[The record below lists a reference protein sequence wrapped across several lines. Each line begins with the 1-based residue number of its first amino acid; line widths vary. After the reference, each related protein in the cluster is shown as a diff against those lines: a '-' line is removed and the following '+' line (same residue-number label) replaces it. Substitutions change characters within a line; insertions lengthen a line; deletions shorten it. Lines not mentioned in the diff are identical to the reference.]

1 MIHDTIIHRLPETV
15 KYAINH
21 VRGHRPEVRCPLNF
35 RAVSSHMILIASPS
49 LVAHEWCCSAC
60 MQRCYQ
66 HVFIIIL
73 SAHRCIACG
82 TDRVF
87 QHISWRMFALKL
99 TGVLPACFQVNQVKM
114 SFQTIDYESINNWF
128 NNSNECIVFIDYHS
142 MM

>member
-1 MIHDTIIHRLPETV
+1 MRNSITCSCLTSKRVRDAFKRLEWHDNGLWIRYMVL
-15 KYAINH
+15 
-21 VRGHRPEVRCPLNF
+21 F
-35 RAVSSHMILIASPS
+35 LIAPPS
-49 LVAHEWCCSAC
+49 LVAHEWRCSAC

-66 HVFIIIL
+66 HVFMIIL
-73 SAHRCIACG
+73 SAHRCIARG
-82 TDRVF
+82 TGRVC
-87 QHISWRMFALKL
+87 QHISWRMLTLKL